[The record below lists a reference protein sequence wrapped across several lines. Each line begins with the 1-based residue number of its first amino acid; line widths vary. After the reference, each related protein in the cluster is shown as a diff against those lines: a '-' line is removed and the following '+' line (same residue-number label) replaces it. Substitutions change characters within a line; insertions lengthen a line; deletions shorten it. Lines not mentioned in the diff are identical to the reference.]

1 MISHNVKRLY
11 LAGLFWLGFL
21 VLSPAQNL
29 VPNPSFETFT
39 SCPNALGAL
48 CNGIATPWQCGT
60 SGSCDYYNA
69 CANPSWFGVPDNL
82 LGSQTA
88 HTGEAYAGAIYHWP
102 SFPNYREYLLI
113 QLTEPLVAD
122 TWYQLNF
129 YVSLAELACG
139 IEKIGA
145 YFSVTS
151 PYQNINTVL
160 NVVPQIE
167 THYGFI
173 TDAVNW
179 VLISGCYQAEGGEE
193 FLTIGNFHND
203 METPVDPSCF
213 SDTTYYYIDD
223 VSVMETIAPDEFAID
238 LGGPLTVCFSYEID
252 PGLSDF
258 FFIWSN
264 GSHGPTLV
272 VTETGTYSLTVTDG
286 CNFGTGEID
295 ITVLGNADPI
305 DIGPDELTICIGDVY
320 EVELDPDLSQY
331 TWNDGSNDS
340 DYSISTSGVYSVT
353 LDDGC
358 AVLSDEI
365 TVTVLDPPS
374 PFDLGDDFT
383 LCVGYDFDFNF
394 DPDLGDFLW
403 QDGSNS
409 PSVTISEGGLY
420 ALTISNMCGEEIDEI
435 VVTDLDIP
443 EIELGNDDQV
453 LCNGDILEIEIDPSL
468 GEILW
473 QDGSD
478 QPNYEITTSG
488 IYTVFVTNSCGTA
501 SDQINVT
508 VYDNPVFD
516 LGGDIHL
523 CDGDSLLLDG
533 DGIVGNYLWQD
544 NSTSSQF
551 LVTSPGTYALT
562 ISNACAIGVDTI
574 VVDYSV
580 PLIPPDFGPDVSL
593 CPGESFVLHAASPGA
608 SYLWQDTT
616 TLDSFVVST
625 SGTYHVQVYNVCNS
639 FTDTIVV
646 TVNDNPPQIDL
657 PAQLSLCQGQSIT
670 LDAMI
675 GGVAYLW
682 NDNSLNQQLTVA
694 APGVY
699 SLTVTNACGT
709 DVDTT
714 IIIDGGLAPAV
725 ELGNDIDLCPGET
738 IVLSPVY
745 ANVNTWLWNDG
756 SSLDSLVVSG
766 ASLVFVEVINSCG
779 SAYDTLNTNLLPAT
793 PPLDLGVDT
802 SLCSGQSFIL
812 SINTPGVSVI
822 WPDGSTGPDFNVS
835 SPGLV
840 FASIANSCGQ
850 ASDTILVSALPD
862 IPLLNLGPD
871 QSLCP
876 GEIISLSPGIANV
889 SYEWHDG
896 STNNTYQSTQEETI
910 ILTITNDCGT
920 TSDTLEVFEST
931 NGPQVDLGPDILA
944 CNGDI
949 ITIPS
954 GISGVNY
961 LWQDGSTSP
970 DFVTSVSNTLIL
982 QVSNLCGTDADT
994 LVIDIHGV
1002 PPTPQLGTDTTLC
1015 EGISLV
1021 LTSTADTETSIAW
1034 QDGSSQ
1040 STFNVSTPGMY
1051 SLHESNHCGN
1061 AGDTIVVA
1069 YIDAPD
1075 DFTLGTDT
1083 ILCPGESIVLTA
1095 PLTTYE
1101 LEWQDG
1107 STQNN
1112 IVADTAITYSLQI
1125 SNECGTQSDSLS
1137 VNIDNRTL
1145 AVDLDPSI
1153 SWCEG
1158 DIITLDATQPF
1169 NVTYHWSSGET
1180 TPVIQ
1185 VTSPGVYAI
1194 DVSAPCSDLSQT
1206 VDVIPG
1212 TDCFVAEIHNDVFI
1226 PNVFSP
1232 NGDNIND
1239 VFTVSYGP
1247 DLNVTGMEGSIF
1259 DRWGNLVYSSKEN
1272 PFSWDGL
1279 YAGEILQPGVFVY
1292 IIKMVYLDMGTERE
1306 IVFSGDITLI
1316 R

>member
-1 MISHNVKRLY
+1 MS
-11 LAGLFWLGFL
+11 FL
-21 VLSPAQNL
+21 VLSTAQNL
-29 VPNPSFETFT
+29 VPNWSFETYT
-39 SCPNALGAL
+39 SCPNVLGAL

-60 SGSCDYYNA
+60 SGGSCDYYNA

-82 LGSQTA
+82 LGSQPA
-88 HTGEAYAGAIYHWP
+88 HTGEGYAGALYRWP
-102 SFPNYREYLLI
+102 FPNYREYLLI

-122 TWYQLNF
+122 SWYEVSF
-129 YVSLAELACG
+129 YVSLADATCG
-139 IEKIGA
+139 IEEIGA
-145 YFSVTS
+145 YLSVTS
-151 PYQNINTVL
+151 PWQPINTVL

-167 THYGFI
+167 THYGYI
-173 TDAVNW
+173 TDQENW
-179 VLISGCYQAEGGEE
+179 VLISGCFLAEGGEE
-193 FLTIGNFHND
+193 FLTIGNFHED
-203 METPVDPSCF
+203 ADTPIDPSCNR
-213 SDTTYYYIDD
+213 DTAYYYIDD
-223 VSVMETIAPDEFAID
+223 VSVMESAAPDEFLLD

-252 PGLSDF
+252 PGLSDYF
-258 FFIWSN
+258 FNWSD

-295 ITVLGNADPI
+295 VTILGNSGPI
-305 DIGPDELTICIGDVY
+305 DIGPDELTICNGEVY
-320 EVELDPDLSQY
+320 EVSLDPDLSDY
-331 TWNDGSNDS
+331 TWNDGSTS
-340 DYSISTSGVYSVT
+340 SEYSISTSGIYSVT

-358 AVLSDEI
+358 AVVSDEI
-365 TVTVLDPPS
+365 TITVLNPPS
-374 PFDLGDDFT
+374 PFDLGMDVI
-383 LCVGYDFDFNF
+383 LCYGDELDYNF

-403 QDGSNS
+403 QDGNTSS
-409 PSVTISEGGLY
+409 SVTISGGGIY
-420 ALTISNMCGEEIDEI
+420 SLTITNMCGAEVDEI
-435 VVTDLDIP
+435 IVTDLEVP
-443 EIELGNDDQV
+443 EIELGNDDQI
-453 LCNGDILEIEIDPSL
+453 LCNGDILDIEIDPDL
-468 GEILW
+468 GDILW

-478 QPNYEITTSG
+478 QPNYEISSSG
-488 IYTVFVTNSCGTA
+488 LYTVFVTNLCGTG

-516 LGGDIHL
+516 LGDDILL
-523 CDGDSLLLDG
+523 CVGDSLLLDG
-533 DGIVGNYLWQD
+533 NSIQGNYLWQD
-544 NSTSSQF
+544 NSTATEY

-562 ISNACAIGVDTI
+562 ISNACATGVDSV

-608 SYLWQDTT
+608 SYLWQDST
-616 TLDSFVVST
+616 TLDSIVVS
-625 SGTYHVQVYNVCNS
+625 SAGNYHVQVYDVCTS
-639 FTDTIVV
+639 YSDTIVV

-657 PAQLSLCQGQSIT
+657 PAQLSLCQGLSIT
-670 LDAMI
+670 LDAAI
-675 GGVAYLW
+675 SGVTYLW
-682 NDNSLNQQLTVA
+682 NDNSFNQQLTVA

-714 IIIDGGLAPAV
+714 IILDGGLAPVV
-725 ELGNDIDLCPGET
+725 ELGSDIDLCPGDT
-738 IVLSPVY
+738 IVLTPVY

-756 SSLDSLVVSG
+756 SSLDSLIVSG
-766 ASLVFVEVINSCG
+766 ATQVYVEVNNSCG

-822 WPDGSTGPDFNVS
+822 WSDGTNGPDFNVS
-835 SPGLV
+835 SAGVV
-840 FASIANSCGQ
+840 FASITNSCGQ
-850 ASDTILVSALPD
+850 SSDTILVSALPD

-876 GEIISLSPGIANV
+876 GEIISLSPGITNV
-889 SYEWHDG
+889 TYQWQDG

-910 ILTITNDCGT
+910 ILTISNACGT

-931 NGPQVDLGPDILA
+931 NGPQVDLGSDILA
-944 CNGDI
+944 CEGDI

-961 LWQDGSTSP
+961 LWQDGSSSP
-970 DFVTSVSNTLIL
+970 DFITAVSNTIIL

-994 LVIDIHGV
+994 LIVDIHGV
-1002 PPTPQLGTDTTLC
+1002 PPTPQLGSDTTLC
-1015 EGISLV
+1015 EGISLI
-1021 LTSTADTETSIAW
+1021 LSSTADAETTIVW

-1040 STFNVSTPGMY
+1040 PTYIVSAPGMY

-1061 AGDTIVVA
+1061 AGDTIAVA

-1075 DFTLGTDT
+1075 VFSLGPDT
-1083 ILCPGESIVLTA
+1083 TLCPGESIVLTA

-1101 LEWQDG
+1101 LQWQDG
-1107 STQNN
+1107 SSQSS
-1112 IVADTAITYSLQI
+1112 IVADAATSYSLQV
-1125 SNECGTQSDSLS
+1125 SNECGIQSDTLA

-1158 DIITLDATQPF
+1158 DIITLDATQSF
-1169 NVTYHWSSGET
+1169 DVVYHWSSGET

-1185 VTSPGVYAI
+1185 IASPGIYTVDI
-1194 DVSAPCSDLSQT
+1194 SAPCSDVSQT
-1206 VDVIPG
+1206 VDVVPG
-1212 TDCFVAEIHNDVFI
+1212 TDCFVAEIHNDIYI

-1247 DLNVTGMEGSIF
+1247 DLDVTAMQGSVF
-1259 DRWGNLVYSSKEN
+1259 DRWGNLVFQSNEN
-1272 PFSWDGL
+1272 PFRWDGL
-1279 YAGEILQPGVFVY
+1279 YAGEILQPGVFAY
-1292 IIKMVYLDMGTERE
+1292 IIKMVFLDSGTERE
-1306 IVFSGDITLI
+1306 LVFSGDITLL